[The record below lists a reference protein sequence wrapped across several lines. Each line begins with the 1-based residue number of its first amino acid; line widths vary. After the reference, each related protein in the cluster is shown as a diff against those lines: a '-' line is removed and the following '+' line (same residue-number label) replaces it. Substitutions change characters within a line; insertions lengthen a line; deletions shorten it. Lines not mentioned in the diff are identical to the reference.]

1 MSTATSVGV
10 QTETRV
16 RTAVHLTDAIMGTFS
31 HILAHLGLRSA
42 YLNEHWT
49 TIEVGLKTWIAEGS
63 LEAVRLEC
71 GARARP
77 DAVFEIPISYKITG
91 SGDITF
97 VTSQTR
103 ITRSLAKLQSVPSG
117 SSYRVVVEH
126 TGAHTQIDG
135 WKPTSLAD
143 ISGMSSYSLGGV
155 ASGPDASARLTALSR
170 SGS

>member
-71 GARARP
+71 GARRYCPLGPSKYQSRP
-77 DAVFEIPISYKITG
+77 TCDDCEASPSC
-91 SGDITF
+91 
-97 VTSQTR
+97 
-103 ITRSLAKLQSVPSG
+103 LVPTL
-117 SSYRVVVEH
+117 H
-126 TGAHTQIDG
+126 
-135 WKPTSLAD
+135 
-143 ISGMSSYSLGGV
+143 
-155 ASGPDASARLTALSR
+155 
-170 SGS
+170 